1 MGQKKPINLQSCETI
16 KIPDD
21 FFDEEYGKM
30 IQIKLVSEEGE
41 KGEEGGKSIVGLKVN
56 KNGINNC
63 CFCCD
68 TIGKTYHLLFNQ
80 KKNLKEKIEI
90 SIPEN
95 EFHYDKY
102 DTNGTKYRKRF
113 ILANFHFP
121 YIKIN
126 GVGIKLS
133 ELTKD
138 IVKNVTSYQLSVYNY
153 KKKQIVTK
161 ALEIPK
167 PAIGLEKI
175 YNDNYEIFNEY
186 RDFHNSLVDEQ
197 SFNDN
202 FNKLF
207 EKYKNV
213 KFLDYFLN
221 ISKAKIEKELNKTE
235 YIFL

>member
-1 MGQKKPINLQSCETI
+1 
-16 KIPDD
+16 
-21 FFDEEYGKM
+21 M

-138 IVKNVTSYQLSVYNY
+138 IVKNVILTNFQCIIT
-153 KKKQIVTK
+153 KK
-161 ALEIPK
+161 
-167 PAIGLEKI
+167 
-175 YNDNYEIFNEY
+175 
-186 RDFHNSLVDEQ
+186 
-197 SFNDN
+197 
-202 FNKLF
+202 NKLLQKLW
-207 EKYKNV
+207 KY
-213 KFLDYFLN
+213 LN
-221 ISKAKIEKELNKTE
+221 QLLAWKKYIMIIMKYLMNFRISI
-235 YIFL
+235 IH